1 MCYEK
6 YKIKTKS
13 ITKMKKLNLI
23 IALMFAVAISNAQ
36 TETLTNENIIA
47 LTKIGLQPS
56 VIITKIKN
64 SNTNFDVGMDALI
77 ILGNNKVATDVIN
90 EMMKTSEGDSKDP
103 KTIHK
108 SGVYYYNKNNAE
120 NPVRKIDAIIV
131 TSVSTNTGGYG
142 GFGGSSSWA
151 HVSGL
156 QSKQQISE
164 TSPVFYFYFN
174 TNDDMRADWEAGAST
189 PNEFSLVKFR
199 SEKSERL
206 FKVGSSSHGFSS
218 HSNEGIPEK
227 DKVSF
232 SYDLVS
238 EGIYK
243 VTFNNPLAEGEYC
256 FVFNTNTKRVFDFG
270 VH

>member
-1 MCYEK
+1 MINEKEYYNANNIDSKK
-6 YKIKTKS
+6 YKNQFVSKILVKLEKIKSTKKTQTYLVPIKS
-13 ITKMKKLNLI
+13 
-23 IALMFAVAISNAQ
+23 SN
-36 TETLTNENIIA
+36 IVSMMY
-47 LTKIGLQPS
+47 LTKLLI
-56 VIITKIKN
+56 
-64 SNTNFDVGMDALI
+64 I

-120 NPVRKIDAIIV
+120 SPVRKIDAIIV
-131 TSVSTNTGGYG
+131 TSVSTNGGGYG
-142 GFGGSSSWA
+142 GFGGTSRWA

-164 TSPVFYFYFN
+164 TNPVFYFYFN

-199 SEKSERL
+199 AEKSERL
-206 FKVGSSSHGFSS
+206 FKVGSSSQNGFSS

-243 VTFNNPLAEGEYC
+243 VTFNSPLAEGEYC